1 MEFITYIDIPTTD
14 LNIDHSTATML
25 LGSCFASRV
34 GNRLQQHKF
43 NVDVNPF
50 GILYNPFSISG
61 AIRRV
66 LQRRGFTEADLVK
79 HQGMYHSF
87 MHHGDFSSPD
97 KEAALKKISSRFE
110 HATRAIRETDLFL
123 ITFGTSHVYWR
134 MESGEVV
141 ANCHKFPEGEF
152 HRARLTVDDIVE
164 EWNELIGML
173 LEIRPHA
180 KLLFTVSPIR
190 HWKDG
195 AHENQLSKSILH
207 LSIDKLQRNFAD
219 HVQYFPAYELMIDEL
234 RDYRFYD
241 EDMLHPS
248 PVAEEYIWQRFSGTF
263 FSDQTRVINTEW
275 ARIRKSLEHR
285 PLHPDGEMYSQFLK
299 DTLLK
304 LDTFSKK
311 YPAISCQEER
321 NELIAKINRHTS

>member
-1 MEFITYIDIPTTD
+1 
-14 LNIDHSTATML
+14 
-25 LGSCFASRV
+25 
-34 GNRLQQHKF
+34 
-43 NVDVNPF
+43 
-50 GILYNPFSISG
+50 
-61 AIRRV
+61 
-66 LQRRGFTEADLVK
+66 
-79 HQGMYHSF
+79 
-87 MHHGDFSSPD
+87 
-97 KEAALKKISSRFE
+97 
-110 HATRAIRETDLFL
+110 
-123 ITFGTSHVYWR
+123 
-134 MESGEVV
+134 
-141 ANCHKFPEGEF
+141 
-152 HRARLTVDDIVE
+152 
-164 EWNELIGML
+164 
-173 LEIRPHA
+173 
-180 KLLFTVSPIR
+180 
-190 HWKDG
+190 
-195 AHENQLSKSILH
+195 
-207 LSIDKLQRNFAD
+207 
-219 HVQYFPAYELMIDEL
+219 MIDEL